1 MTDKTAKTETKAEAP
16 APVEAAEFPLTIA
29 EACSRISAGDKRV
42 EMIGAF
48 HASEKA
54 AGRSK
59 DLESA
64 YRERFA
70 AFCNAPA

>member
-1 MTDKTAKTETKAEAP
+1 MKNTKPDA
-16 APVEAAEFPLTIA
+16 VEAAPEVAEEVAEFPLTVA
-29 EACSRISAGDKRV
+29 EACARISADDRRV

-48 HASEKA
+48 HSVERA
-54 AGRSK
+54 AGRVK
-59 DLESA
+59 DTESA

>member
-1 MTDKTAKTETKAEAP
+1 MAKEEAKTAPVVET
-16 APVEAAEFPLTIA
+16 PVEEAEFPLTVA
-29 EACSRISAGDKRV
+29 EACARISATDRRV